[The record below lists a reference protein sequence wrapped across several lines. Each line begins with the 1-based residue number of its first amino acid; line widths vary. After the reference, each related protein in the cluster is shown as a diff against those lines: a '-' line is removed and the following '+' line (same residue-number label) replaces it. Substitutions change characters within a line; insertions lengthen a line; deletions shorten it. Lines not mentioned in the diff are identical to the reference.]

1 MPATVEV
8 RNDKGLILSC
18 SGVLTGNELI
28 DVKRSLVTE
37 QNKHLRYI
45 ITDLTHVHEFQ
56 IHADAIRSM
65 VEQNKRLAAIA
76 EPGMLVAIAAP
87 QQLGFG
93 LARMWEA
100 YAHHETGWRTSVFHS
115 RADADL
121 WIEQNLKLTK

>member
-1 MPATVEV
+1 MAVTVEV
-8 RNDKGLILSC
+8 RNDKGLVLSC
-18 SGVLTGNELI
+18 AGVLTGKELI

-56 IHADAIRSM
+56 IHTPAIRE
-65 VEQNKRLAAIA
+65 VVAENKRLAAIA

-87 QQLGFG
+87 QELGYG

-115 RADADL
+115 RADAEL
-121 WIEQNLKLTK
+121 WVQHNLK

>member
-1 MPATVEV
+1 MAVTVEV
-8 RNDKGLILSC
+8 RNDKGLVLSC
-18 SGVLTGNELI
+18 SGVLTEKELI

-56 IHADAIRSM
+56 IHAPAIRKM
-65 VEQNKRLAAIA
+65 VAENKRLAAIA
-76 EPGMLVAIAAP
+76 EPGMLVAIVAP
-87 QQLGFG
+87 QELGYG

-115 RADADL
+115 RADAEL
-121 WIEQNLKLTK
+121 WIQHNLK

>member
-1 MPATVEV
+1 MAVTVEV
-8 RNDKGLILSC
+8 QNDKGLVLSC
-18 SGVLTGNELI
+18 SGVLTGKELI
-28 DVKRSLVTE
+28 DVKSSLVTE

-56 IHADAIRSM
+56 ISSDAIRKM
-65 VEQNKRLAAIA
+65 VAENKRLAAIA

-87 QQLGFG
+87 QELGYG

-121 WIEQNLKLTK
+121 WIQHTLNLTK